1 MAYSCCSA
9 NFSSGSRRYCLP
21 SSGSSCGSSYPS
33 NLVYTTTSC
42 SPSTCQLGSSLS
54 SGCQEIYIESTSC
67 QRSCVVSS
75 PCQTACYYPRSFTPC
90 SPSAALQPSSLP
102 QELPALLWLIQWLLL
117 VLQPGRHHHQLL
129 LQHQHCGSQ
138 ETGIKPTRFQR
149 SCMMS
154 NPCQMTCYYSRSS
167 TLCRPH
173 QGTYISSLSFWPGS
187 DYSLGNGSRGC
198 FSWTSDTRH
207 RTFYLVTYGFRDER
221 DTLCNTTE
229 SFYITV

>member
-90 SPSAALQPSSLP
+90 SP
-102 QELPALLWLIQWLLL
+102 
-117 VLQPGRHHHQLL
+117 
-129 LQHQHCGSQ
+129 C
-138 ETGIKPTRFQR
+138 
-149 SCMMS
+149 
-154 NPCQMTCYYSRSS
+154 
-167 TLCRPH
+167 
-173 QGTYISSLSFWPGS
+173 QGTYAGCLGFGSS
-187 DYSLGNGSRGC
+187 
-198 FSWTSDTRH
+198 H
-207 RTFYLVTYGFRDER
+207 
-221 DTLCNTTE
+221 
-229 SFYITV
+229 